1 MTANLIIGIVFP
13 LVGLL
18 LVAISV
24 FIFVRTRSFIGSS
37 QEVKGKVVRNVY
49 RSSSDGGG
57 YAPVFGFTTIDGRYV
72 EVEDKLESNPPQFR
86 EGEVLDILY
95 DPQNPS
101 RARVKKWMNLYFT
114 PLLLGGMG
122 VIFGGIGVVLL
133 IFEILDLLRG

>member
-122 VIFGGIGVVLL
+122 VIFGGVGVILL